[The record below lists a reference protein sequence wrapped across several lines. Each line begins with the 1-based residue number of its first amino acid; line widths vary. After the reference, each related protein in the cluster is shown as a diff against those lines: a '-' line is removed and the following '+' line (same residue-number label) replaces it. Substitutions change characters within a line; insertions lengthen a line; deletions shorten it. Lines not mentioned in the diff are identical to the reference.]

1 MKKAVIYIRV
11 STEEQKKQ
19 GISIETQLSDC
30 SAFAQQMGYTVKRV
44 YTEEGLS
51 AKNLN
56 RPEAQKLLKYCNEK
70 RNNISAIIVWRLDRL
85 SRFCVDYHGTI
96 RPIMIKNEIKLLSTQ
111 ELNADTIEGEYVRN
125 IMMCNN
131 EYELALIRQRTKAN
145 MKTIVDSGRFPG
157 KAPIGYINKTIIIDP
172 INKKFKK
179 EIVIDEENADFVKRA
194 FELYATGMYSFKTLG
209 DTLYREGFR
218 HPKTGKKYPVRKFEW
233 MLHNPFYI
241 GKFEWDGKQYE
252 GSHTSLITKDLFY
265 KVQSLFETVDKSKK
279 HTVEFAYS
287 GLIKCA
293 ECGCYLTAEF
303 KRGKSKR
310 GHYIYYHCSNS
321 KDYHDNLK
329 CIRQEYFDNTFADV
343 LQTFHLTPEHI
354 AKIRQ
359 LASDYLKDYAEQE
372 QKITK
377 EIEQQLNAIKKRIH
391 NSYIDKLEGRLPDS
405 ITDEEFSTMHRE
417 WQKEKDILLMK
428 LESCNTDTNYVHK
441 RIDVILKFSEKL
453 PELFLKANPEEKKL
467 ILSTIAENITFSG
480 KTVNIELKETFKV
493 LQNVKKT
500 PLFASE
506 NSNLRTPENASI
518 STKNGSFEPQILN
531 GAGDGVRTHEYRN
544 HNPRP

>member
-1 MKKAVIYIRV
+1 M
-11 STEEQKKQ
+11 
-19 GISIETQLSDC
+19 
-30 SAFAQQMGYTVKRV
+30 
-44 YTEEGLS
+44 
-51 AKNLN
+51 
-56 RPEAQKLLKYCNEK
+56 
-70 RNNISAIIVWRLDRL
+70 IIT
-85 SRFCVDYHGTI
+85 Y
-96 RPIMIKNEIKLLSTQ
+96 
-111 ELNADTIEGEYVRN
+111 
-125 IMMCNN
+125 
-131 EYELALIRQRTKAN
+131 
-145 MKTIVDSGRFPG
+145 
-157 KAPIGYINKTIIIDP
+157 
-172 INKKFKK
+172 KKFKK

-329 CIRQEYFDNTFADV
+329 CIRQEYFDNTFAEV

-359 LASDYLKDYAEQE
+359 LASNYLKDYAEQE

-405 ITDEEFSTMHRE
+405 IKYVDLDVFRDFHNK
-417 WQKEKDILLMK
+417 QIAKERARVEHVFAAIKSVFKFTK
-428 LESCNTDTNYVHK
+428 LRYRGLERVTAIFESLIIAYNFY
-441 RIDVILKFSEKL
+441 RLG
-453 PELFLKANPEEKKL
+453 FL
-467 ILSTIAENITFSG
+467 
-480 KTVNIELKETFKV
+480 
-493 LQNVKKT
+493 
-500 PLFASE
+500 
-506 NSNLRTPENASI
+506 LRTRAI
-518 STKNGSFEPQILN
+518 CT
-531 GAGDGVRTHEYRN
+531 
-544 HNPRP
+544 